1 MVKPNC
7 SNNWF
12 GTKKTTSK
20 KTKQEKKKKRKEK
33 GTVENEMEKKK
44 YLLYQ
49 GNNLKFLEGKNKPR
63 KEQNKER
70 KKERVVG
77 KTKGHQR
84 RVIDT

>member
-1 MVKPNC
+1 MV
-7 SNNWF
+7 WD
-12 GTKKTTSK
+12 KKKQRAK
-20 KTKQEKKKKRKEK
+20 KQNKKKKKKK
-33 GTVENEMEKKK
+33 GKRNSGKWDGKKK